1 MIDSVWQTCMLV
13 PDLSRS
19 ECASW
24 VQAWG
29 SIAAIA
35 GAFAVAYFQGHQQR
49 VADSRRRRAELRDR
63 FVAAAEVVRNLQ
75 LFADTLK
82 QRLEASDGASLPEV
96 VLTFERGAPNLSSLN
111 PLELPAPL
119 ASRIAGL
126 QYGVSMILARI
137 DLGQAA
143 ELPRVLQ
150 QLSTDCKGAV
160 ERAHELAAECTDAA
174 N

>member
-1 MIDSVWQTCMLV
+1 
-13 PDLSRS
+13 
-19 ECASW
+19 
-24 VQAWG
+24 
-29 SIAAIA
+29 
-35 GAFAVAYFQGHQQR
+35 VAYFQGHQQR

-63 FVAAAEVVRNLQ
+63 FIAAAEVVRNLQ

-82 QRLEASDGASLPEV
+82 QRLEESEGLTLSEV
-96 VLTFERGAPNLSSLN
+96 VVWFQRGAPNLSSLN
-111 PLELPAPL
+111 PLELPGPL

-126 QYGVSMILARI
+126 QYGVSAILARI

-150 QLSTDCKGAV
+150 RLSTDCERAV
-160 ERAHELAAECTDAA
+160 ERAHELAAQYTDSP